1 MPYGRPLKGRQ
12 ATLLSPTSGRPRSGA
27 RRWPVIGGLLL
38 ALLMTLLTARA
49 SQAQAP
55 ETDYWQ
61 YEALGEIRDVALA
74 DLDQD
79 GFDEILVV
87 TSQASAVEEGEESV
101 PNAEPNQDVLDTVEA
116 TGERRWRYQAAPEE
130 AILDVA
136 ALWDSAASPLPT
148 YHVAVL
154 TTRRLLLLNATGQ
167 IDWEAPLTGAGPA
180 LELAAFDYDQNGQDE
195 VLILFRQGRLQ
206 LFDNQAQFVWQYG
219 GSPSAEHDAASHVV
233 VADLNGDG
241 WSEVVLGYTPAD
253 APSRVDILNGQGIRT
268 QTITPG
274 PDTGQ
279 LISLLPLAF
288 DPDTAL
294 DIVIGTDQGFLMS
307 FSLTGDRR
315 WLRTLHNSVNTLGVI
330 DWPGQERLLAAGTNV
345 GQIVF
350 YDSRGRRAHNW
361 VVCADNTI
369 LFNVRCATLPDSQI
383 IALSPQP
390 PEYNPD
396 QAIGLVAT
404 LTRRAETR
412 QGTAETLLL
421 SPDGRLL
428 AAYPSVSLPG
438 LTQLVDTNHDRTS
451 ELLLV
456 GFGTLQLLDP
466 GTVVNGNAQTWE
478 YNLNASPLGAIA
490 ADIDQDG
497 RDDLLI
503 SSRDGRLTRLQT
515 TGIPDWIRPIG
526 DQIVQTG
533 LLPDAG
539 DGRPAI
545 VVAYN
550 NQTDSVAT
558 GPLTGYLMLLQPDSS
573 PLWDIPIRLGT
584 ALTSL
589 VVSPPDSG
597 YPPLLVGT
605 DNGHILAFQADRTL
619 VWDNWTV
626 GTITHLSFLIANNEV
641 DPAESEITGA
651 NTAPTPGAWQLAVS
665 SPSAA
670 FTVNPAGETL
680 LLFTSLPDA
689 APEAETDAGC
699 VEPAQLLIL
708 LEQGVSSELACFN
721 QTLDAWRLALGGQA
735 VRIFTRDALLWPVGI
750 GHWRQQNIP
759 VVAGVENDSDISSE
773 EVAGI
778 TSTLIGDISGD
789 GRNDLILG
797 SRDARVTIYQ
807 SEGGSSAID
816 FNSPVF
822 GLTALHTQ
830 PGAEGNLVV
839 ITANGLVR
847 LYGILPNYPP
857 FLAGPEF
864 ETVNGQYT
872 ISILVINPEGAGH
885 AVQLEMYDAV
895 ARAWLPVE
903 KARQVSSERA
913 RLTWTLQPP
922 QPESPL
928 PYRFVVGD
936 GAHNLSLTPPPGPP
950 AAETRR
956 PWGQLLLGAGLLVV
970 MVVGAGMASRQRQSA
985 VMKARRFYQ
994 QLQRDT
1000 TRSLPLLEA
1009 RYNELGGSADFLLNL
1024 ANFARSDFNRPIASL
1039 AQGLFLMADQPDAG
1053 VPIINEVLRSD
1064 VVQLPPAWEALARW
1078 RLLFGTSQMLLQAP
1092 SITGLCLLQPQ
1103 LATLVNTL
1111 QEQGRTSPFGR
1122 LLNVMDYLDNSE
1134 RVELTEDRLFYLN
1147 QAQALLGRYY
1157 EELKS
1162 AAVDME
1168 RMLVR
1173 AVSRRWLGRISAEI
1187 ESLRGRANPKVMLKT
1202 KRIIPANEA
1211 LLALEIR
1218 NEGRAPAE
1226 DVVITLEEGSA
1237 PAANGRIQTIPFLP
1251 PGRSHQINFTLAQ
1264 PRQER
1269 FRVAFNIT
1277 YNDRQQR
1284 GKSLQFADMVH
1295 VLTPLRDFRPI
1306 ANPYSPGTPLRKT
1319 SGLFFGRENLFN
1331 FIAEEAGRLAQQRV
1345 LILIGQRRTGKTS
1358 LLLRLGQHLP
1368 ASIVPVYIDCQSLG
1382 IVPGIK
1388 AFFDDLALLIADELE
1403 ARGLTPPNPER
1414 GNGNPA
1420 HWFQHHF
1427 IPEVRRQLPA
1437 GSTLLLVFDEF
1448 EALESLVND
1457 NILPPNLFPYLR
1469 HLMQH
1474 SEGLGFIFVGSR
1486 RLEEMTVDYWHVL
1499 FNIALYKEIGFLEP
1513 ESAIRLITEPVAP
1526 HIVYD
1531 DLAVDKAL
1539 RMTAGHPYFL
1549 QLVCYA
1555 LIKRANEQGGGYIT
1569 ISDVNAA
1576 VEEML
1581 RLGTSHFGFLW
1592 ERSTTNERLLL
1603 MAIAHLIPRDT
1614 PFRPTDLTHAL
1625 QPLNIH
1631 LNPQEVT
1638 NALNRLVEREIMQEI
1653 AEGPTTLYAL
1663 RIGLVGLWVEQ
1674 NKSLSRLHD
1683 GA

>member
-1 MPYGRPLKGRQ
+1 MLCGRPPR
-12 ATLLSPTSGRPRSGA
+12 RPQSRRSAFSTAQSGA
-27 RRWPVIGGLLL
+27 RRQLVIGSLLLVLLLGLL
-38 ALLMTLLTARA
+38 TTRS

-61 YEALGEIRDVALA
+61 YEALGEIRDVAIA

-87 TSQASAVEEGEESV
+87 TSQTGAIEEGEEGA
-101 PNAEPNQDVLDTVEA
+101 PNVEPNQDVLDAVNA
-116 TGERRWRYQAAPEE
+116 TGERRWRHEAAPEE
-130 AILDVA
+130 TILDVV
-136 ALWDSAASPLPT
+136 ALWDSAANPLPT

-154 TTRRLLLLNATGQ
+154 TTRRLVLLDATGKVS
-167 IDWEAPLTGAGPA
+167 WETPLTSIGPA
-180 LELAAFDYDQNGQDE
+180 LELAAFDHDQNGQDE
-195 VLILFRQGRLQ
+195 ILVLFRQGRIQ
-206 LFDNQAQFVWQYG
+206 LYDNQARFVWQYG
-219 GSPSAEHDAASHVV
+219 GSLSIDYDAAPHIV

-241 WSEVVLGYTPAD
+241 WFELLLGYTPSD
-253 APSRVDILNGQGIRT
+253 AASRLDILNGQGIRT
-268 QTITPG
+268 QTITLD
-274 PDTGQ
+274 PDAGQ
-279 LISLLPLAF
+279 LTTLLPLSFNPEA
-288 DPDTAL
+288 AQ
-294 DIVIGTDQGFLMS
+294 DIAIGTDQGFLML
-307 FSLTGDRR
+307 FSLAGDMR
-315 WLRTLHNSVNTLGVI
+315 WLRTLHNSVNTLSVI
-330 DWPGQERLLAAGTNV
+330 DWPGQERLLATGTNV
-345 GQIVF
+345 GQIIF

-361 VVCADNTI
+361 VVCADNAI
-369 LFNVRCATLPDSQI
+369 LFNVRCAAPPDSQI

-396 QAIGLVAT
+396 QAIGLVVT

-438 LTQLVDTNHDRTS
+438 LTQLVDSNHDRTS

-478 YNLNASPLGAIA
+478 YNLNASPLGVMA

-503 SSRDGRLTRLQT
+503 SSRDGRLTRLRT

-526 DQIVQTG
+526 DQIVQTA

-550 NQTDSVAT
+550 NQTDSAAT

-573 PLWDIPIRLGT
+573 PLWDTPIRLGT

-589 VVSPPDSG
+589 AVSPPNSG

-626 GTITHLSFLIANNEV
+626 GTITHLSFLIGNNEV

-651 NTAPTPGAWQLAVS
+651 DTAPTPGAWQLAVS

-670 FTVNPAGETL
+670 FTVNPDGETL

-689 APEAETDAGC
+689 GSGGESDAGC
-699 VEPAQLLIL
+699 VEPAQLLVL
-708 LEQGVSSELACFN
+708 LEQGASGEVTCFD
-721 QTLDAWRLALGGQA
+721 QTLDAWWLALGGQA
-735 VRIFTRDALLWPVGI
+735 VRIFTRDALLWPAGI

-759 VVAGVENDSDISSE
+759 IDAGTDSQSDVSSAE
-773 EVAGI
+773 ITGI
-778 TSTLIGDISGD
+778 TSTFIGDISGD

-797 SRDARVTIYQ
+797 SRDARVTIFQ
-807 SEGGSSAID
+807 SEGGASTID

-822 GLTALHTQ
+822 ALTALHTQ

-864 ETVNGQYT
+864 ETVNDQYT
-872 ISILVINPEGAGH
+872 ISIVAINPEGAGH
-885 AVQLEMYDAV
+885 SVQLEVYDAV

-903 KARQVSSERA
+903 KARQISSERA

-922 QPESPL
+922 QPETPVT
-928 PYRFVVGD
+928 YRFQVSD
-936 GAHNLSLTPPPGPP
+936 GAHNLVLTPPPGPP
-950 AAETRR
+950 AAKARP
-956 PWGQLLLGAGLLVV
+956 PWGQLFLGLGLTGV
-970 MVVGAGMASRQRQSA
+970 VVGVGLANRQRQSA
-985 VMKARRFYQ
+985 IMRSRRFYQ
-994 QLQRDT
+994 QLQRDA

-1009 RYNELGGSADFLLNL
+1009 RYNESGGSADFLLHL

-1053 VPIINEVLRSD
+1053 VPIINEALRSD

-1103 LATLVNTL
+1103 LATLVSTL
-1111 QEQGRTSPFGR
+1111 QEQGGTSPFGR

-1134 RVELTEDRLFYLN
+1134 RVELTEDRIFYLN
-1147 QAQALLGRYY
+1147 QAQALLGKYY

-1162 AAVDME
+1162 VPADME

-1173 AVSRRWLGRISAEI
+1173 AVARRWLGRISAEI
-1187 ESLRGRANPKVMLKT
+1187 ESLRGRANPKVVLKT
-1202 KRIIPANEA
+1202 KRIIPTSES

-1226 DVVITLEEGSA
+1226 DVVITLEEGGA
-1237 PAANGRIQTIPFLP
+1237 PAANGRVQTIPFLP

-1403 ARGLTPPNPER
+1403 TRGLTVPTSDADHI
-1414 GNGNPA
+1414 NGNPA
-1420 HWFQHHF
+1420 HWFQHRF

-1437 GSTLLLVFDEF
+1437 GTTLLLVFDEF

-1474 SEGLGFIFVGSR
+1474 SEGLGFVFVGSR

-1526 HIVYD
+1526 NIVYD
-1531 DLAVDKAL
+1531 DLAVDKVL

-1555 LIKRANEQGGGYIT
+1555 LIKRANDQGVGYIT

-1614 PFRPTDLTHAL
+1614 PFRPTDLAHAL
-1625 QPLNIH
+1625 EPLNIH

-1638 NALNRLVEREIMQEI
+1638 SALHRLVEREIMQEI